1 MFAVVPFLLTSVPQR
16 VRCLETSRILGL
28 LVIWCALTGP
38 RCSVIQSMIG
48 DLTDATNEARAIPLT
63 SIMWNIGSIVGPML
77 GGILSSPAR
86 QYPNSFIARV
96 QLFQDYPYVSRGLL
110 NQSDPASSHC

>member
-77 GGILSSPAR
+77 GGILSSPHGNIQTR
-86 QYPNSFIARV
+86 S
-96 QLFQDYPYVSRGLL
+96 SRGYSYFKITRMFLVV
-110 NQSDPASSHC
+110 S